1 MTVPSPAIKIDLTER
16 EVSVLRLIANGQPN
30 KAIAV
35 RLGLSEHTIKHHVT
49 HILAALQARDRAH
62 AVGRGFAAGIVSP
75 ADVEGAELVGAV
87 R

>member
-1 MTVPSPAIKIDLTER
+1 MTVPAPAISVDLTER

-35 RLGLSEHTIKHHVT
+35 RLGLSQHTIKHHVT
-49 HILAALQARDRAH
+49 HILAALQARDRAQ
-62 AVGRGFAAGIVSP
+62 AVGRGFVVGIVSQ
-75 ADVEGAELVGAV
+75 ADVEGADLIGAG